1 MPELLSA
8 RFVSFVGRRWFSFLV
23 PSPASVTEVLVAQLL
38 VVKIN
43 AGAGQDFFEF
53 REVLEL

>member
-1 MPELLSA
+1 M
-8 RFVSFVGRRWFSFLV
+8 GRRWFSFLV